1 MTTDIVAEF
10 APTGT
15 LRVALNHGN
24 RILVGRDSNGTP
36 KGISVDLANA
46 LAKDLG
52 VDLTF
57 VEFDRAVDV
66 SNSAEDDVWDVCFLA
81 VDPKRAQTI
90 DFTDPYIRIEGRYLA
105 SVACTAETADALV
118 ASGDPVGTVEGS
130 AYTLTLSR
138 KPGAEH
144 LVTFPDIH
152 SMLAALDA
160 GEVKAVAGIGAV
172 MEAEAKLREGARTL
186 QPPFMEIRQAMA
198 IVKGRPEAAN
208 YLRHFLAELARSGR
222 VGDILEAHGV
232 SRDSAIVPDAA

>member
-10 APTGT
+10 VTTGT

-24 RILVGRDSNGTP
+24 RILVGRNTDGTP
-36 KGISVDLANA
+36 KGISVDLAKA
-46 LAKDLG
+46 LASDLG

-66 SNSAEDDVWDVCFLA
+66 SNSAEDDLWDVCFLA

-105 SVACTAETADALV
+105 GAGCTAETADALV
-118 ASGDPVGTVEGS
+118 TSGAPVGTVEGS
-130 AYTLTLSR
+130 AYTLTLAR

-152 SMLAALDA
+152 AMLAALDA
-160 GEVKAVAGIGAV
+160 GELHAVAGIGAV
-172 MEAEAKLREGARTL
+172 METEAKLRPGARTL
-186 QPPFMEIRQAMA
+186 QPPFMEILQAMA
-198 IVKGRPEAAN
+198 IVKGRPKATAH
-208 YLRHFLAELARSGR
+208 LRHFLAELARSGR

-232 SRDSAIVPDAA
+232 SRDSAIAPDPA